1 LEAFLVSV
9 SAITLGEIGDKT
21 QLLALLLAARFK
33 RPRPI
38 VAGIVVAVIANHL
51 LAGYVGHLL
60 GARLSPDIGRWIL
73 GLSLLAVALWT
84 LKPDTLDEDVEP
96 LNGYGVFLTTCIA
109 FFLAEMG
116 DKTQIVT
123 VLLAARFNDLFA
135 VVAGTTLGMLI
146 ADLPAIFIGH
156 RAADR
161 LPLKAIRIGA
171 AVLFAVLGV
180 VTLAG
185 L

>member
-1 LEAFLVSV
+1 MEAFLVSV

-21 QLLALLLAARFK
+21 QLLALVLAARFK
-33 RPRPI
+33 RPLPI
-38 VAGIVVAVIANHL
+38 VAGIVVAVVANHL
-51 LAGYVGHLL
+51 LAGYAGHLL

-84 LKPDTLDEDVEP
+84 LKPDTIDEGAEP
-96 LNGYGVFLTTCIA
+96 TNGYGVFVSTCIA

-123 VLLAARFNDLFA
+123 VLLAARFNDLLA

-146 ADLPAIFIGH
+146 ADLPAVFIGH
-156 RAADR
+156 QMADR
-161 LPLKAIRIGA
+161 LPLRFIRFGA
-171 AVLFAVLGV
+171 AALFAVLGV